1 MYRRI
6 MNILHRKPELPR
18 TNCPAPKRPRLR
30 SSGKLFSCR
39 TVVIGAGWILPLC
52 LIANAGLASPAAEL
66 HYDHADAVYPT
77 VSWQSKS
84 PAEVGMDKA
93 KLDALRNYVGG
104 RGCVVRHGYM
114 VYTWGDPGRRA
125 DVASACKPWF
135 THFLFSA
142 LEEKKISGL
151 DEKVS
156 KWQPRLKNINKNL
169 GYKDSQITWR
179 HMANQVSCYGVNEKP
194 GTAFC
199 YNDWQMALF
208 WDTLFLKVYGAAYDN
223 VDAKVLRPGL
233 TDVLQCE
240 DSPTFMAF
248 GTRDRPGRLA
258 ISVRDFARFGLLYL
272 RKGNWKGR
280 QLISA
285 EHASMAVTSS
295 LPNSI
300 PRAGKQATEML
311 PGRRSL
317 GSRDIPDN
325 QTDHF
330 GSYSFAWWTN
340 GIDRHG
346 KRHWPDVPHGA
357 YGAFGHGGPRAMV
370 VIPSLG
376 LVIAWNDAR
385 VRTRDMENQA
395 LKLLTDSVLH
405 KESQG
410 LDVGPQPGQVIVHPQ
425 HPQWL
430 KRKGGGPLFICGPG
444 DPENFLYRGKRNP
457 DGTRTG
463 DQTTLINKLKGTGAN
478 CIYLMAVRSHG
489 GDGDRTHNPFK
500 SNNPS
505 EGINP
510 KVLDQ
515 WETWFT
521 EMDNNG
527 IVILFFFYDDSASI
541 WNTGDKV
548 GAAEKRFIHALVNR
562 FEHHK
567 NLIWCV
573 AEEYQEAF
581 SPQRVRRIAA
591 EIRAAD
597 DHDHV
602 IAVHKLSGLDFSE
615 FADDP
620 CIDQF
625 AIQYNQSI
633 SGLHNGVV
641 TAWNEAAGRY
651 SLNMAEPSVSGTP
664 QGFCDRHTMRKCSW
678 ACAMG
683 GAYVMIFSMSIDNTP
698 LNQLKDCGRLVRFFE
713 STNFNEMSPHD
724 ELKYAQTEYVLA
736 RPGHSYI
743 AYASNLKGRIGLRN
757 MTAGAY
763 TLRWFDCATGKSV
776 TQQKRVGAGNQTWP
790 TPPGIGSELALY
802 LRRTGE

>member
-1 MYRRI
+1 MYRRT
-6 MNILHRKPELPR
+6 MNILRRKPAMLK
-18 TNCPAPKRPRLR
+18 C
-30 SSGKLFSCR
+30 
-39 TVVIGAGWILPLC
+39 ILPLC
-52 LIANAGLASPAAEL
+52 LFANAGLLCSAAEL
-66 HYDHADAVYPT
+66 HYDRAGTAYPT
-77 VSWQSKS
+77 ATWQSKN

-114 VYTWGDPGRRA
+114 VYTWGDPSRRA

-135 THFLFSA
+135 SHFLFNA

-169 GYKDSQITWR
+169 GYKDRQITWR
-179 HMANQVSCYGVNEKP
+179 HMANQVSCYGVSAKS

-223 VDAKVLRPGL
+223 VDAKVLHPRL

-240 DSPTFMAF
+240 DNPTFMAF
-248 GTRDRPGRLA
+248 GTRNRPGRLA

-272 RKGNWKGR
+272 RNGNWKGR

-285 EHASMAVTSS
+285 EHASMAVASP

-300 PRAGKQATEML
+300 PRAGKQAAEML

-346 KRHWPDVPHGA
+346 KRHWPDVPHDA

-370 VIPSLG
+370 VIPSLD

-395 LKLLTDSVLH
+395 LRLLTESVLH

-410 LDVGPQPGQVIVHPQ
+410 LDVSPQHGQIIVDPD

-430 KRKGGGPLFICGPG
+430 KRKGGGPLFMCGPG

-463 DQTTLINKLKGTGAN
+463 DQMTLINKLKGTGAN

-500 SNNPS
+500 NNNPS

-527 IVILFFFYDDSASI
+527 IVIYFFFYDDSASI
-541 WNTGDKV
+541 WNTGDRV
-548 GAAEKRFIHALVNR
+548 GSAEKHFIHELVNR

-567 NLIWCV
+567 NLIWCI

-602 IAVHKLSGLDFSE
+602 IAVHKLNGLDFSE

-620 CIDQF
+620 SIDQF
-625 AIQYNQSI
+625 AIQYNVEKVDA
-633 SGLHNGVV
+633 LHRGAV
-641 TAWNEAAGRY
+641 TAWRRAAGKYNLNLAEAANYG
-651 SLNMAEPSVSGTP
+651 SAVTA
-664 QGFCDRHTMRKCSW
+664 RKKSW
-678 ACAMG
+678 AIAMG
-683 GAYVMIFSMSIDNTP
+683 GAYVMVLEMDIAGTP
-698 LNQLKDCGRLVRFFE
+698 ISDLKDCGRLVRFFE
-713 STNFNEMSPHD
+713 LTSFYEMSPHD
-724 ELKYAQTEYVLA
+724 ELKYAGTEYVLA

-743 AYASNLKGRIGLRN
+743 AYASNLKGKVGLRN
-757 MTAGAY
+757 MTAGTY
-763 TLRWFDCATGKSV
+763 MLRWFDCATGKSV

-790 TPPGIGSELALY
+790 APPGIRPELALY
-802 LRRTGE
+802 LRRTGD

>member
-1 MYRRI
+1 MYRRT
-6 MNILHRKPELPR
+6 MNILRRKPAMLK
-18 TNCPAPKRPRLR
+18 C
-30 SSGKLFSCR
+30 
-39 TVVIGAGWILPLC
+39 ILPLC
-52 LIANAGLASPAAEL
+52 LFANAGLLCSAAEL
-66 HYDHADAVYPT
+66 HYDRAGAAYPT
-77 VSWQSKS
+77 ATWQSKN

-114 VYTWGDPGRRA
+114 VYTWGDPSRRA

-135 THFLFSA
+135 SHFLFNA

-151 DEKVS
+151 DEKVN
-156 KWQPRLKNINKNL
+156 KWEPRLKNINKNL
-169 GYKDSQITWR
+169 GYKDRQISWR
-179 HMANQVSCYGVNEKP
+179 HMANQVSCYGVSAKS

-223 VDAKVLRPGL
+223 VDAKVLHPRL

-240 DSPTFMAF
+240 DNPTFMAF
-248 GTRDRPGRLA
+248 GTRNRPGRLA

-285 EHASMAVTSS
+285 EHASMAVASP

-300 PRAGKQATEML
+300 PRAGKQAAEML
-311 PGRRSL
+311 PGQRSL

-346 KRHWPDVPHGA
+346 KRHWPDVPHDA

-370 VIPSLG
+370 VIPSLD

-395 LKLLTDSVLH
+395 LRLLTESVLH

-410 LDVGPQPGQVIVHPQ
+410 LDAGPQHGQIIVDPQ

-430 KRKGGGPLFICGPG
+430 KRKGGGPLFMCGPG

-463 DQTTLINKLKGTGAN
+463 DQMTLINKLKGTGAN

-500 SNNPS
+500 NNNPS

-527 IVILFFFYDDSASI
+527 VVIYFFFYDDSASI
-541 WNTGDKV
+541 WNTGDRV
-548 GAAEKRFIHALVNR
+548 GSAEKHFIHALVNR

-602 IAVHKLSGLDFSE
+602 IAVHKLNGLDFSE

-620 CIDQF
+620 SIDQF
-625 AIQYNQSI
+625 AIQYNVEKADA
-633 SGLHNGVV
+633 LHRGAV
-641 TAWNEAAGRY
+641 TAWRRAAGKYNLNLAEAANYG
-651 SLNMAEPSVSGTP
+651 SAATA
-664 QGFCDRHTMRKCSW
+664 RKKSW
-678 ACAMG
+678 AIAMG
-683 GAYVMIFSMSIDNTP
+683 GAYVMVLEMDIAGTP
-698 LNQLKDCGRLVRFFE
+698 ISDLKDCGRLVRFFE
-713 STNFNEMSPHD
+713 LTSFYEMSPHD
-724 ELKYAQTEYVLA
+724 ELKYTQTEYVLA

-743 AYASNLKGRIGLRN
+743 AYASNLKGKVGLRN
-757 MTAGAY
+757 MTAGTY
-763 TLRWFDCATGKSV
+763 MLRWFDCATGKSV

-790 TPPGIGSELALY
+790 ASPGIGPELALY
-802 LRRTGE
+802 LRRTGD

>member
-1 MYRRI
+1 MYRPTV
-6 MNILHRKPELPR
+6 NILHRKPELL
-18 TNCPAPKRPRLR
+18 K
-30 SSGKLFSCR
+30 
-39 TVVIGAGWILPLC
+39 WILPLF
-52 LIANAGLASPAAEL
+52 LFANAGLVYSAAEL
-66 HYDHADAVYPT
+66 HYDQAGAVYPT
-77 VSWQSKS
+77 ATWQSKN

-93 KLDALRNYVGG
+93 KLDALRDYVGG

-114 VYTWGDPGRRA
+114 VYTWGDPTRRA

-135 THFLFSA
+135 SHFLFKA
-142 LEEKKISGL
+142 LKEKKISGL

-169 GYKDSQITWR
+169 GYKDRQITWR
-179 HMANQVSCYGVNEKP
+179 HMANQVSCYGVSEKP

-223 VDAKVLRPGL
+223 VDARVLRPGL
-233 TDVLQCE
+233 TDILQCE
-240 DSPTFMAF
+240 DNPTFMAF

-285 EHASMAVTSS
+285 EHASMAVASP

-300 PRAGKQATEML
+300 PRAGRKVAEML
-311 PGRRSL
+311 PGQRSL

-346 KRHWPDVPHGA
+346 KRHWPDAPRDA

-370 VIPSLG
+370 VIPSLD

-385 VRTRDMENQA
+385 VRTRDSENQA
-395 LKLLTDSVLH
+395 LRLLTESVLY
-405 KESQG
+405 
-410 LDVGPQPGQVIVHPQ
+410 VGPQPGQLIVDPQ

-430 KRKGGGPLFICGPG
+430 KRKSGGPLFICGPG
-444 DPENFLYRGKRNP
+444 DPEDFLYRGKRNP
-457 DGTRTG
+457 NGTRTG
-463 DQTTLINKLKGTGAN
+463 DQMTLINKLKGTGAN

-489 GDGDRTHNPFK
+489 GDGNRTHNPFK
-500 SNNPS
+500 DNNPS
-505 EGINP
+505 RGINP

-515 WETWFT
+515 WEMWFT

-527 IVILFFFYDDSASI
+527 IVIFFFFYDDSASI
-541 WNTGDKV
+541 WNTGDRV
-548 GAAEKRFIHALVNR
+548 GSAEKQFIHALVNC

-597 DHDHV
+597 DHDHA
-602 IAVHKLSGLDFSE
+602 IAVHKLSGLEFSE
-615 FADDP
+615 FADEP

-625 AIQYNQSI
+625 AIQYGQSI

-683 GAYVMIFSMSIDNTP
+683 GAYVMIFSMTIDNTP

-724 ELKYAQTEYVLA
+724 ELKYAGTEYVLA

-743 AYASNLKGRIGLRN
+743 AYASNLKGKVGLRN
-757 MTAGAY
+757 MTAGTY
-763 TLRWFDCATGKSV
+763 TLRWFDCATGRSV
-776 TQQKRVGAGNQTWP
+776 TQQKLHVGAGNQSWQA
-790 TPPGIGSELALY
+790 PPGIGTELAVY
-802 LRRTGE
+802 LHRSDY